1 MQYMY
6 NWYGRAYTEPVACS
20 YTVTAAA
27 AAAAVQHRWLTSL
40 KNRRRRVELC
50 RYKRALRRHN

>member
-40 KNRRRRVELC
+40 KNRL
-50 RYKRALRRHN
+50 